1 MGLELGRLDV
11 EVVRTSDPK
20 FGDFTTN
27 VALKVSHNVKQS
39 PMEFAK
45 LLAQSLQKQPYI
57 KKLEV
62 VRPGFVNFFIK
73 DGIWQKQVEDVL
85 KQGNKYGSNSL
96 GKGKKAR
103 VEFVSANPTGPL
115 HFGNAR
121 GGPIGDSL
129 ASVLAFCGYKV
140 TREYL
145 HNNVG
150 VQVEKLGESI
160 ANVASGKKLE
170 DQEYKGEY
178 IKDLAKQIFRSKV
191 NPSTALRIDGERSR
205 TIKGQGSRVTIEEA
219 GEKAVAILLDEILKD
234 CRDIGIVY
242 DEVYPEGDFVTTG
255 NTEEVL
261 KTLDGKGVLKKKDGA
276 LWFAPSDEFL
286 KDRETVVKKSDGSYT
301 YFANDIA
308 YHNLKFAGSPG
319 LVIDILGANHHGH
332 VPRLQAVIKAL
343 GYDVSRFH
351 VILYQWVRFRRHGEL
366 AKMSKRSGTFVTAK
380 EVLNEIGKDALRFFI
395 LMHDA
400 NSPIDFDLDL
410 AREKSQKN
418 PVYYV
423 QYAYARISSILAK
436 ARGPAALHPQPTSSP
451 ALHAF
456 LSEKTLSAFAKEEL
470 TAGARRGTP
479 SRVTPRYQLLTT
491 NYELDLIKQISRL
504 PELVEDIAGNFAV
517 HRLTAYSIDLADSF
531 HKFYENCRVVGE
543 KEDLEE
549 ARIGLIT
556 ATKIALANTLSLLGV
571 SAPEK
576 M

>member
-1 MGLELGRLDV
+1 MLRDEIRKDIQKQVSRTVGNWDGRI
-11 EVVRTSDPK
+11 EVTRTTDPK

-27 VALKVSHNVKQS
+27 IALKVSHKVKQS

-45 LLAQSLQKQPYI
+45 VLSQSLQQQPYL

-62 VRPGFVNFFIK
+62 VKPGFLNFFIK
-73 DGIWQKQVEDVL
+73 DEIWQKQVDDVL
-85 KQGNKYGSNSL
+85 KQGNMYGSNSL

-129 ASVLAFCGYKV
+129 ASVLEFCGYKV
-140 TREYL
+140 VREYL

-178 IKDLAKQIFRSKV
+178 IKDLAEQIFRSRVEGQRSKV
-191 NPSTALRIDGERSR
+191 T
-205 TIKGQGSRVTIEEA
+205 TEEA
-219 GEKAVAILLDEILKD
+219 GERAVSILLDEILKD
-234 CRDIGIVY
+234 CRVMGIKF
-242 DEVYPEGDFVTTG
+242 DEVYPEGDFVKRGQTQK
-255 NTEEVL
+255 VL
-261 KTLDGKGVLKKKDGA
+261 AELEGKGLLKKKEGA

-308 YHNLKFAGSPG
+308 YHNLKFSENPS
-319 LVIDILGANHHGH
+319 LVVDILGANHHGH
-332 VPRLQAVIKAL
+332 VPRLQAVVKAL

-351 VILYQWVRFRRHGEL
+351 VILYQWVRFKRHGRL
-366 AKMSKRSGTFVTAK
+366 VAMSKRSGTFVSAR
-380 EVLNEIGKDALRFFI
+380 EVLDEIGRDALRFFI

-400 NSPIDFDLDL
+400 ASPIDFDLDL
-410 AREKSQKN
+410 AREKSKKN

-451 ALHAF
+451 ALRAF
-456 LSEKTLSAFAKEEL
+456 LSEKSLSAFANEEL
-470 TAGARRGTP
+470 TAGARRGSP

-491 NYELDLIKQISRL
+491 NYELDLIKQITIL

-517 HRLTAYSIDLADSF
+517 HRLTAYAIDLADSF
-531 HKFYENCRVVGE
+531 HKFYENCRILGE
-543 KEDLEE
+543 KKELELTRLDL
-549 ARIGLIT
+549 IK
-556 ATKIALANTLSLLGV
+556 ATQIALKNTLLLLGV

>member
-1 MGLELGRLDV
+1 MLRDQIKKDILPAISNLHLEVGSKGIDGM
-11 EVVRTSDPK
+11 EVTRTNDSR

-27 VALKVSHNVKQS
+27 IALKVSHKVKQS

-45 LLAQSLQKQPYI
+45 ILADSLQKQPYI

-62 VRPGFVNFFIK
+62 VKPGFLNFFVK
-73 DGIWQKQVEDVL
+73 EEYWQKQVDDVL
-85 KQGNKYGSNSL
+85 KQGGKYGSNSL
-96 GKGKKAR
+96 GKGQRAS

-150 VQVEKLGESI
+150 VQIAKLGESI

-178 IKDLAKQIFRSKV
+178 ILDLINKIKKTPKTKFQIPNS
-191 NPSTALRIDGERSR
+191 
-205 TIKGQGSRVTIEEA
+205 EEA
-219 GEKAVAILLDEILKD
+219 GERAVAILLDEILKD
-234 CRDIGIVY
+234 CEGMGIKF
-242 DEVYPEGDFVTTG
+242 DEVYPEGDFVKNGQTQKALAEL
-255 NTEEVL
+255 EE
-261 KTLDGKGVLKKKDGA
+261 KGVLKKKDGA
-276 LWFAPSDEFL
+276 IWFAPSDEFL
-286 KDRETVVKKSDGSYT
+286 KDRETVVKKSDDSYT

-308 YHNLKFAGSPG
+308 YHNLKFAQNPA
-319 LVIDILGANHHGH
+319 LVVDILGANHHGL
-332 VPRLQAVIKAL
+332 VPRLQAVVKAL

-351 VILYQWVRFRRHGEL
+351 VILYQWVRFKRHGRL
-366 AKMSKRSGTFVTAK
+366 VAMSKRSGTFVSAR
-380 EVLNEIGKDALRFFI
+380 EVLDEIGRDALRFFI

-400 NSPIDFDLDL
+400 ASPIDFDLDL

-423 QYAYARISSILAK
+423 QYAYARIASILRK
-436 ARGPAALHPQPTSSP
+436 SNSKLQ
-451 ALHAF
+451 
-456 LSEKTLSAFAKEEL
+456 
-470 TAGARRGTP
+470 TP
-479 SRVTPRYQLLTT
+479 NSKSDYQLLTT

-517 HRLTAYSIDLADSF
+517 HRLTAYAIDLADSF
-531 HKFYENCRVVGE
+531 HKFYENCRVIGE
-543 KEDLEE
+543 SSDLEL
-549 ARIGLIT
+549 ARLDLIT